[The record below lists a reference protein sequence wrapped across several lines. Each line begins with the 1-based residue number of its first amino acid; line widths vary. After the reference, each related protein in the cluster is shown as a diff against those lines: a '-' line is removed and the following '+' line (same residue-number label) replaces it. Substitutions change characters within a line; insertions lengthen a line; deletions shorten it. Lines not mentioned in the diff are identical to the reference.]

1 MTNEDVDSAT
11 QGLTRRVVWRSTREA
26 SLYVTLAAVRT
37 AGGSSVISQFMESSH
52 SAATRLNEPAA
63 SALLQPIRPERR

>member
-1 MTNEDVDSAT
+1 MTSEAEAYRLTMWLISA
-11 QGLTRRVVWRSTREA
+11 GRSTREA